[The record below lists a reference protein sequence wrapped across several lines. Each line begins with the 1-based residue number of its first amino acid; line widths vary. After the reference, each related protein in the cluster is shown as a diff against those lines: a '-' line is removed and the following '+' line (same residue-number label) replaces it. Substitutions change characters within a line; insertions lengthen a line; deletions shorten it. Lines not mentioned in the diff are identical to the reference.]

1 MKEYLHI
8 PFRWD
13 LTEDIE
19 VSVKISDILEAAF
32 SISCRK
38 NLSAVLNGNSY
49 YTCLDEAASFL
60 IYQAGFLFT
69 NIPLSKCS
77 ESYF

>member
-1 MKEYLHI
+1 M
-8 PFRWD
+8 WD

-19 VSVKISDILEAAF
+19 VPVKISDTLEAAF

-69 NIPLSKCS
+69 NTPLSKCS